1 MDLLDPSRL
10 SPGHWLADASEPISH
25 PLYAILAA
33 LLTLGLIGGI
43 YVRLAVGEMFGG
55 HRFKQRQA
63 ARLANAGIALCLLG
77 VAILLFRWQPVPV
90 LSKRIWL
97 LLWSAGT
104 AALVAYSSFYYLRMY
119 PRRLVAYE
127 ETERRRRYLP
137 RPAAAATKPRRRS
150 RRRR

>member
-33 LLTLGLIGGI
+33 LLTLGLIVGI

-63 ARLANAGIALCLLG
+63 A
-77 VAILLFRWQPVPV
+77 
-90 LSKRIWL
+90 SKRIWL

-119 PRRLVAYE
+119 PRRLVAYG